1 MERTAKVSFGFMV
14 YSPTKKGVFGDNVIA
29 SMTENAADFPNP
41 DVPLQ
46 ELKDV
51 NDALKLKTQQALSG
65 DKVKIAERNAAEEV
79 WEDKYRKQAEYVQR
93 IANGNK
99 VLIAKS
105 GFHSTDTEVSP
116 VGIPEQAQVD
126 AWANRGR
133 GSGIHAELE
142 PLNGCKGFVFIISST
157 PPNNTLVVKG
167 QKIISKGGGGEFYA
181 LFTTKRK
188 VEFDELNSGQLYY
201 ITAFGFNANGVG
213 ELANAVEVIAP

>member
-29 SMTENAADFPNP
+29 GLTEHAADFPNP
-41 DVPLQ
+41 DVPMQ
-46 ELKDV
+46 ELTDA
-51 NDALKLKTQQALSG
+51 NNALKLKTQQALSG

-79 WEDKYRKQAEYVQR
+79 WEDKYRKQGEYVQR

-105 GFHSTDTEVSP
+105 GYHTTDTEVGP
-116 VGIPEQAQVD
+116 VGIPGQAQVD

-133 GSGIHAELE
+133 GSGIHAEME
-142 PLNGCKGFVFIISST
+142 PLDGCKGFVFIIST
-157 PPNNTLVVKG
+157 TLPNKTLVVKG
-167 QKIISKGGGGEFYA
+167 QKLINKGGEGEMYA
-181 LFTTKRK
+181 VFTTKRK

-201 ITAFGFNANGVG
+201 ITAFGFNASGVG